1 MEGQSANCSEMRRV
15 SMAGETDQLCKVL
28 MLNDE
33 ARSRPTLP
41 EKRMSDLFCS
51 IVCVQWLTDAG
62 IVSTGKS

>member
-1 MEGQSANCSEMRRV
+1 
-15 SMAGETDQLCKVL
+15 MAGETDQLCKVL